1 VVSAVGHEQDTPL
14 CDLAADVRA
23 STPTAAARLVVPDF
37 DALVAALE
45 RARAALAREARRGV
59 EQHRERLDR
68 NGERLRRAPLLLLER
83 RRATLEQAHAALA
96 RDARRGVEQHRER
109 LDRNG
114 ERLRRAPLLLVE
126 RRRATLE
133 QAAGKLRA
141 LSPRAT
147 LARGYAIVRR
157 EGGLV
162 RSSSGL
168 VPEDL
173 VDVELAEGSFAA
185 RVGETRP

>member
-1 VVSAVGHEQDTPL
+1 
-14 CDLAADVRA
+14 
-23 STPTAAARLVVPDF
+23 
-37 DALVAALE
+37 VA
-45 RARAALAREARRGV
+45 
-59 EQHRERLDR
+59 QHRERLDR

-185 RVGETRP
+185 RVEETRP